1 MWSMW
6 PEMINNLLNGSQS
19 QVQFQTN
26 FEYIRGVTVSEL
38 EKFLR
43 KVRKP
48 LSWVLMLAENGGEE
62 KDLAKDK

>member
-1 MWSMW
+1 MGVLI
-6 PEMINNLLNGSQS
+6 PGP
-19 QVQFQTN
+19 VPKN

-38 EKFLR
+38 GKFLR

-62 KDLAKDK
+62 KDLAKYK